1 MSMPYKK
8 LLCIAFAAVF
18 LSSPLLAQNVEPSRV
33 LHVTGRGEISL
44 PTVYTEIRLGVDRH
58 AKTAGEAHREAA
70 KESDRLVRFLKSKK
84 VMDLQTTG
92 ISLQPIFDSSKLSSA
107 SEAGIREY
115 RAVNTVVFRVKTED
129 AGTVI
134 DGAVKEGA
142 SRIDRLTFLPE
153 PAELEKARKEALRR
167 AVGDAKT
174 QAETV
179 LSVLNLS
186 IKEIVQIHVDESG
199 SGPILQTE
207 MRMVQTPVVGGN
219 ATVTARVTLQVKY

>member
-1 MSMPYKK
+1 MRFQKSVT
-8 LLCIAFAAVF
+8 LLAFAAVF

-134 DGAVKEGA
+134 DGAVK
-142 SRIDRLTFLPE
+142 
-153 PAELEKARKEALRR
+153 K
-167 AVGDAKT
+167 
-174 QAETV
+174 
-179 LSVLNLS
+179 
-186 IKEIVQIHVDESG
+186 
-199 SGPILQTE
+199 GP
-207 MRMVQTPVVGGN
+207 V
-219 ATVTARVTLQVKY
+219 A

>member
-58 AKTAGEAHREAA
+58 AKTAGVAHREAA

-92 ISLQPIFDSSKLSSA
+92 ISLQPIYDSSKLSSA

-167 AVGDAKT
+167 AVSDAKA

-186 IKEIVQIHVDESG
+186 IKEIVQIHVDERG

>member
-1 MSMPYKK
+1 MRFQKS
-8 LLCIAFAAVF
+8 AV
-18 LSSPLLAQNVEPSRV
+18 LLAIAAFLFSEGLFAQSAEPSRV

-92 ISLQPIFDSSKLSSA
+92 ISLQPIFDPSKLSSA

-115 RAVNTVVFRVKTED
+115 RALNMVVFRVKTED
-129 AGTVI
+129 AGIVI

-153 PAELEKARKEALRR
+153 PAELEKARKEALLL
-167 AVGDAKT
+167 AVSDAKT

-186 IKEIVQIHVDESG
+186 IKEIVQIHVDEGS